1 MFGNKLIQH
10 WISFEIRSC
19 LREGDKY
26 SIIVVALVTVV
37 ALVIVVAAVATVA
50 AATAVAASI
59 ALFVT
64 AFLTL
69 TAVGVIVWK
78 INLEDAINSDL

>member
-1 MFGNKLIQH
+1 MFSFFLFFVLCIGKKLIQH
-10 WISFEIRSC
+10 WLSYELWLC
-19 LREGDKY
+19 LRGGGRFNCVFF
-26 SIIVVALVTVV
+26 VVAFV
-37 ALVIVVAAVATVA
+37 VVAAVATVA

-69 TAVGVIVWK
+69 TAGGVIVWK
-78 INLEDAINSDL
+78 I